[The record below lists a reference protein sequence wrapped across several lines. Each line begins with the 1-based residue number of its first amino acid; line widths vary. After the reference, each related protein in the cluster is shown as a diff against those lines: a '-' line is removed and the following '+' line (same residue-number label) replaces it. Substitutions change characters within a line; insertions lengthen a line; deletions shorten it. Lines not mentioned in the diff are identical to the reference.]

1 MTMEQYKKE
10 EAELC
15 RKMVTGPDMRRY
27 VTLGSLCS
35 EASRGNVEKMRK
47 LLDEKADPNALD
59 TNPDPPLV
67 WACMSPEKPDK
78 IEAIRMLLEAGAKV
92 AGDRVSYGSS
102 PLMAAAASGSEGGV
116 VLLLEA
122 GAAPQVTRKSDGK
135 CAAELADEN
144 GWEDICQHLRD
155 AKPVEKSAA
164 LSGGAKSLEQ
174 WIEYYMQ
181 DGEMSR
187 EDATDLAEMEVELA
201 EPEVEDDSFTT
212 TETGLKYKDFWVGDE
227 DRPHKGD
234 FVHVHYTGRLENG
247 TVFDSTDD
255 KPYFKFPIGEGQVI
269 AGWDEGVATMRVGGK
284 RQLVIPPGLAYGD
297 KGVGNGMLPGHAT
310 LIFDVELVGITSG
323 SRSK

>member
-1 MTMEQYKKE
+1 MGERQPPPRQEEDNMFSNSMESLVDKPRGPGMTMEQYKKE

-92 AGDRVSYGSS
+92 AGDRISYGSS
-102 PLMAAAASGSEGGV
+102 PLMAAAASGSEG
-116 VLLLEA
+116 
-122 GAAPQVTRKSDGK
+122 
-135 CAAELADEN
+135 
-144 GWEDICQHLRD
+144 ICQHLRD

-227 DRPHKGD
+227 ERPHKGD

-310 LIFDVELVGITSG
+310 LIFDV
-323 SRSK
+323 